1 MSKTVLPISKQP
13 RSRHCSMV
21 DRNTETGKSRT
32 RHMSMQDRLDMYN
45 RDLEDQNLEDLE
57 DAGNTARPERV
68 RKTSVLFDQ
77 PQVTITG
84 GVINVVETE
93 AASLNTEVEVHQV
106 RDQVIRGL
114 KLYNDMSPLQAP
126 LQASLQAP
134 VQAPPPTNQP
144 ANSKT
149 RKVSKVSMFE
159 FVPEEQ

>member
-1 MSKTVLPISKQP
+1 
-13 RSRHCSMV
+13 
-21 DRNTETGKSRT
+21 
-32 RHMSMQDRLDMYN
+32 MSMQDRLDMYN